1 MALPHMQE
9 FDAVKKNNAAGG
21 FITDE
26 QAETVFLLSSLQLIV
41 YAFGMVGG
49 KKIAET
55 ATNSAMW
62 EKPDVHGGLTAH
74 AAKIRPFFDTLS
86 QMNFEDADSCLQ
98 HLHASHLN
106 NFIRIASCT
115 KSLPTEVRDIYD
127 KVADKIRQDG
137 VKDTSVNTLAKAAQY
152 SIELQSVFES
162 KRINPVV
169 KKHFD
174 PSFKKKHQEEYDLRA
189 LHGRDDDLSADT
201 RGGRKARGGTGRER
215 GRGPSNERGRGRDTS
230 ADRSKSRDRG
240 EVGCFACDS
249 TEHRAGDLKCP
260 KLAPKS

>member
-1 MALPHMQE
+1 MQE

-26 QAETVFLLSSLQLIV
+26 QAETVFTLSLQLIV
-41 YAFGMVGG
+41 HTFGMVGG

-55 ATNSAMW
+55 DTNSAMW
-62 EKPDVHGGLTAH
+62 EKPDVHGGLATH
-74 AAKIRPFFDTLS
+74 ADKIRSFFETLS
-86 QMNFEDADSCLQ
+86 QMKLPDADSCLQ

-106 NFIRIASCT
+106 HFIRIASCT

-127 KVADKIRQDG
+127 KVVDRIRQDG
-137 VKDTSVNTLAKAAQY
+137 VKDTSFNTLAKAGRY

-174 PSFKKKHQEEYDLRA
+174 PSFNKKYQEEQDLRA
-189 LHGRDDDLSADT
+189 LHGRDDDPTADT
-201 RGGRKARGGTGRER
+201 RRGRKARKW
-215 GRGPSNERGRGRDTS
+215 
-230 ADRSKSRDRG
+230 A
-240 EVGCFACDS
+240 
-249 TEHRAGDLKCP
+249 
-260 KLAPKS
+260 